1 MFFVSASALWSLR
14 SRLVPQG
21 RKAAQVAVTGPPQ
34 LSINNTNDYIRRLQ
48 SQRGWWLV
56 SRKHQQSLRYATQ
69 ESAVSPTI
77 QGISSANILRMLDCR
92 PLHFIQ
98 HAIIT
103 LAPYCPT
110 AGMHAKRPSSD
121 AARVRRPREIADKN
135 YQPADYEITD
145 PICCPLD
152 WSSIMPSDS
161 VTMYAFRPGQ
171 MDIFRSR
178 TLSYE
183 ANYT

>member
-1 MFFVSASALWSLR
+1 MIIIFGDYKANADGGWSLGNTSSRCDTQRR
-14 SRLVPQG
+14 SPQSFLLY
-21 RKAAQVAVTGPPQ
+21 R
-34 LSINNTNDYIRRLQ
+34 
-48 SQRGWWLV
+48 
-56 SRKHQQSLRYATQ
+56 
-69 ESAVSPTI
+69 ESPGV
-77 QGISSANILRMLDCR
+77 SSANILRMLGYR

-98 HAIIT
+98 HAIII

-121 AARVRRPREIADKN
+121 AARVRRPRAIADKN